1 MELLAVLVGL
11 AVMVAPQYWLKAE
24 VEPVVL
30 AVLVVMAATVPVV
43 LLAVSLR
50 KAQLLVAAAVMV
62 PMVAQVV
69 LAVMVAR
76 DSEQQGP

>member
-50 KAQLLVAAAVMV
+50 
-62 PMVAQVV
+62 
-69 LAVMVAR
+69 
-76 DSEQQGP
+76 